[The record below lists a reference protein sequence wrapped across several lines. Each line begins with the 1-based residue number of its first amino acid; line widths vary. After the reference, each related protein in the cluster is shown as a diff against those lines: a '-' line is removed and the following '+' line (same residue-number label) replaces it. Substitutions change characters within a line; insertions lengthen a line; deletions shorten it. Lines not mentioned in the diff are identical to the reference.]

1 MANIVLVKKSNNKW
15 RLCVDF
21 TDQNKACPKDCYPLP
36 RIDLL
41 VDATAGHSLLSF
53 MDAYSGYNQ
62 IRMHPADETKTSFI
76 TDQGT
81 YCYRVIPFEL
91 KNAGATY
98 QRLVNHMFR
107 ELIGKSIKVYV
118 DDLVVKRR
126 EEGDHLR
133 HLAEAFGVLKKF
145 QMKLNPTK
153 CAFRVSSWDIWSV

>member
-15 RLCVDF
+15 RLCLDF
-21 TDQNKACPKDCYPLP
+21 TDLNKAFPKDCYPLP

-41 VDATAGHSLLSF
+41 VDATAGHSLISF

-62 IRMHPADETKTSFI
+62 IHMYPADEEKTSFI

-81 YCYRVIPFEL
+81 YCYRVMPFGL

-107 ELIGKSIKVYV
+107 ELIGRSMEVYV
-118 DDLVVKRR
+118 DDLLVKST
-126 EEGDHLR
+126 EESDHIK
-133 HLAEAFGVLKKF
+133 HLTEAFGILKKF
-145 QMKLNPTK
+145 
-153 CAFRVSSWDIWSV
+153 